1 MENINTAQD
10 LNKVKNLNTG
20 DQRKGFHQV
29 SEECRADSDAK
40 TILQNDMTK
49 AEARQLDI
57 NHPINKTGDQSA
69 GNVNE
74 RGDNVAMAND

>member
-1 MENINTAQD
+1 ME
-10 LNKVKNLNTG
+10 
-20 DQRKGFHQV
+20 
-29 SEECRADSDAK
+29 